1 MQRILG
7 RNDIQALLEEV
18 DSLSK
23 RLAALEIVDQNQ
35 QTQAIVPALVL
46 LSDKLNGHIKA
57 HPNRDEAHSLSIT
70 ILGDK
75 VSTKAKKEVAITTAN
90 ATDLATAITLLNEI
104 KTKLNSMNS

>member
-1 MQRILG
+1 MPTKQQLEALSEEG
-7 RNDIQALLEEV
+7 QKNGLSEAAQYLYKKIQGDFA
-18 DSLSK
+18 
-23 RLAALEIVDQNQ
+23 
-35 QTQAIVPALVL
+35 TAITL
-46 LSDKLNGHIKA
+46 LSDKLTTHIKT

-75 VSTKAKKEVAITTAN
+75 VSTKAKKEAAITTAN